1 MLKTILLIGGGG
13 FIGSVARF
21 YVSKINLYIQFF
33 SIPVGT
39 LLVNVL
45 GCFIIGF
52 LTGIAEQRTILTV
65 EWRMFLM
72 VGFCGGFTTFSTF
85 ANENL
90 MLLHNGLS
98 SSALLYT
105 GVSILLGFTAVY
117 LGFNA
122 GTAL

>member
-1 MLKTILLIGGGG
+1 MFKTILIVGSGG

-21 YVSKINLYIQFF
+21 YISKLNLHVDFL

-52 LTGIAEQRTILTV
+52 LTGIADKSAILTL

-72 VGFCGGFTTFSTF
+72 VGICGGFTTFSSF

-90 MLLHNGLS
+90 MLLHNGLFFS
-98 SSALLYT
+98 ILLYT
-105 GVSILLGFTAVY
+105 GLSILLGFTAVY
-117 LGFNA
+117 LGYVTSN
-122 GTAL
+122 LL